1 MDLNLEEMTPEERNR
16 IEYLTR
22 VAQILRMR
30 PDELIK
36 ECDEIMALKG
46 QPEPIGPPNDAVT
59 YLGRWGIKESMPP
72 TPYIPLAHR

>member
-1 MDLNLEEMTPEERNR
+1 VGMDLKDMDRNSEEMTPEERNR

-36 ECDEIMALKG
+36 ECDEIMAKNK
-46 QPEPIGPPNDAVT
+46 PEPIGPPNDAIPP
-59 YLGRWGIKESMPP
+59 WKESDQ
-72 TPYIPLAHR
+72 YIPLALRK